1 MSRSFQDAST
11 PSRPVVLGGSF
22 IFSNSCDGY
31 ISPTLIEKYESLAG
45 DLSSDKENLSNVEGC
60 LDQSLTTEDVGANQD
75 IISFTTAPTCVESAP
90 AMAEKTTIP
99 KKLDLVGPYISP
111 HKKDIITFFLTDI
124 GRQKTMEQDGVCYGT
139 SVSIETVGETT
150 PDCLTTEGNE
160 NKDESNKD
168 IISFLTAET
177 RVDPD
182 NNRKLSYS
190 LSVPKPKSRA
200 DLRKPYISLNFSD
213 IISFY
218 NSEESLLHACSMDS
232 DQVPHDGLERQSED
246 DAVSQ
251 VPKSP
256 DKENIPL
263 NNPDQ
268 FVFQN
273 DRSAAVSKI
282 STSTPKPTLKRR
294 KTPMMIHQGSVI
306 SFYSNEESFQSAL
319 EVSSVDGEDSEAE
332 ALAEEIDEAFNTNED
347 VCESKAAK
355 LQETLNSDI
364 KVFSN
369 RTLEPPLKVPVRD
382 PCKSE
387 SQLRKSNSVLVVTEE
402 FPDII
407 SFYNPGADDTADIIP
422 AEAALEI
429 EDSRRKIEDTAEF
442 GMIELPQVNEGIV
455 DIDNE
460 VVTASDEEPFVMID
474 TPASEGEEQGEEE
487 EVNPDKFVFRNDR
500 SDRAE
505 KDVSPSANQSAQNL
519 EKKQSP
525 MMIHQGS
532 FITFYSN
539 ESSFLTALDSPNNV
553 EPVESIEKD
562 ISSACTDVAVD
573 KIGETL
579 TSKNNFDIKVYA
591 NAVLTHD
598 SPRDSATDCSNK
610 PTPRADE
617 GPSIAEETDKGD
629 HPIEQGTA
637 NLEQD
642 DVISVPVV
650 VKEPGIE
657 DDEPLVHI
665 VEMNGLNR
673 DSDYDE
679 DMPGLEECPDSIH
692 ESDLSENQ
700 DSLVVVEDSIS
711 EDGKPI
717 RKLQDIENL
726 PSIERAI
733 DMVNAIGGTMDENI
747 GMSVPEPLE
756 DDYMYDDDEFERD
769 ITEEIDSLI
778 SEAEQLMMP
787 TDPADNDALCD
798 DLDKFFDEVGDAD
811 ELLLKAE
818 PDEVPHL
825 QIRKVSQNGDTEISP
840 RDSSSESAIINFI
853 TQNIDKYMENTLETS
868 VATAAPTNIV
878 PSTKNAD
885 DPVAHIDEL
894 LDVEDYPDIP
904 GCETPEPPS
913 PLRDTPTPQPHTPTV
928 TRHLIRTTSFGKY
941 IAFNFLY
948 FS

>member
-75 IISFTTAPTCVESAP
+75 IISFTTAPPCVQSAP
-90 AMAEKTTIP
+90 AMAEKPTNP

-124 GRQKTMEQDGVCYGT
+124 GRQKTMEQDGACYGT

-150 PDCLTTEGNE
+150 PDCLTTDGSEK
-160 NKDESNKD
+160 KDENNKD

-177 RVDPD
+177 RVEAD

-232 DQVPHDGLERQSED
+232 DQVPQDGLERTSED
-246 DAVSQ
+246 DAVPQ

-282 STSTPKPTLKRR
+282 STSTPRPTLKRR

-306 SFYSNEESFQSAL
+306 SFYSNEESFLSAL
-319 EVSSVDGEDSEAE
+319 EVSSIDGEDSDAFAE
-332 ALAEEIDEAFNTNED
+332 DIEKAFNTKED
-347 VCESKAAK
+347 ICESKAAK
-355 LQETLNSDI
+355 AQEIVNSDI

-369 RTLEPPLKVPVRD
+369 RTTEPPLKAAVRK

-407 SFYNPGADDTADIIP
+407 SFYNPGADDTADMIP
-422 AEAALEI
+422 AEAALEV
-429 EDSRRKIEDTAEF
+429 EESLRKIEDTAEF
-442 GMIELPQVNEGIV
+442 GMIELPQVNEEILEM
-455 DIDNE
+455 DNE
-460 VVTASDEEPFVMID
+460 VVTASGEEPFVMID
-474 TPASEGEEQGEEE
+474 TPACEGEEEE

-500 SDRAE
+500 SERVE
-505 KDVSPSANQSAQNL
+505 KDVTPSASQSVQNL
-519 EKKQSP
+519 EKKQTP

-532 FITFYSN
+532 VITFYSN
-539 ESSFLTALDSPNNV
+539 ETSFLTALDSPNPV

-562 ISSACTDVAVD
+562 ITSASAAVAVD
-573 KIGETL
+573 EIEEDL
-579 TSKNNFDIKVYA
+579 NSKNNMDIKVYA
-591 NAVLTHD
+591 NKVLTHD
-598 SPRDSATDCSNK
+598 TPRDIATEFLKNTN
-610 PTPRADE
+610 P
-617 GPSIAEETDKGD
+617 GVGEEATITGEPKIEDR
-629 HPIEQGTA
+629 PIEQGAA
-637 NLEQD
+637 NLDKED
-642 DVISVPVV
+642 AMSAPV
-650 VKEPGIE
+650 VKETDVE

-665 VEMNGLNR
+665 VEMNGQNR
-673 DSDYDE
+673 DSDYDD

-726 PSIERAI
+726 PSIEKAI
-733 DMVNAIGGTMDENI
+733 DMVNAIGGAMDENL
-747 GMSVPEPLE
+747 GMSVPEPLD

-778 SEAEQLMMP
+778 SEAEQLMLP

-798 DLDKFFDEVGDAD
+798 DLDKFFDEVNDAD

-818 PDEVPHL
+818 PDEVPRL
-825 QIRKVSQNGDTEISP
+825 QIKKVSQNGDTEISP

-853 TQNIDKYMENTLETS
+853 TQNIDKYMENTLGVETS
-868 VATAAPTNIV
+868 VASSAPTNII
-878 PSTKNAD
+878 PHTEKTND
-885 DPVAHIDEL
+885 LVAHIDEL

-928 TRHLIRTTSFGKY
+928 TRHLIRTTSFGKF
-941 IAFNFLY
+941 IAFNGMFCIL
-948 FS
+948 S

>member
-75 IISFTTAPTCVESAP
+75 IISFTTAPPSVESAP
-90 AMAEKTTIP
+90 AMTEKPTNP

-124 GRQKTMEQDGVCYGT
+124 GRQKTMEQDGACYGT

-150 PDCLTTEGNE
+150 PDCLTTDGSEK
-160 NKDESNKD
+160 KDENNKD

-177 RVDPD
+177 RVEAD

-232 DQVPHDGLERQSED
+232 DQVPQDGLERTSED
-246 DAVSQ
+246 DAVPQ

-282 STSTPKPTLKRR
+282 STSTPRPTLKRR

-306 SFYSNEESFQSAL
+306 SFYSNEESFLSAL
-319 EVSSVDGEDSEAE
+319 EVSSVDGEDSDAIAE
-332 ALAEEIDEAFNTNED
+332 DSDKAFNTKED
-347 VCESKAAK
+347 ICESKAAK
-355 LQETLNSDI
+355 AQEIVNSDI
-364 KVFSN
+364 KVFIN
-369 RTLEPPLKVPVRD
+369 RTTEPPLNAAVRE

-407 SFYNPGADDTADIIP
+407 SFYNPGADDTADMIP
-422 AEAALEI
+422 AEAALEV
-429 EDSRRKIEDTAEF
+429 EDSLRKIEDTAEF
-442 GMIELPQVNEGIV
+442 GMIELPQMNEEILEM
-455 DIDNE
+455 DNE
-460 VVTASDEEPFVMID
+460 VATASGEEPFVMID
-474 TPASEGEEQGEEE
+474 TPAFEGEEEE

-500 SDRAE
+500 SERVE
-505 KDVSPSANQSAQNL
+505 KDVTLSASQSVQNL
-519 EKKQSP
+519 EKKQTP

-532 FITFYSN
+532 VITFYSN
-539 ESSFLTALDSPNNV
+539 ETSFLTALDSPNPV

-562 ISSACTDVAVD
+562 ITSASADVAVD
-573 KIGETL
+573 EIEENL
-579 TSKNNFDIKVYA
+579 NSENNIDIKVYA
-591 NAVLTHD
+591 NKVLTHD
-598 SPRDSATDCSNK
+598 TPRDSATEFSK
-610 PTPRADE
+610 VTTPGIDE
-617 GPSIAEETDKGD
+617 EATITGD
-629 HPIEQGTA
+629 SKIEDRPIEQSAA
-637 NLEQD
+637 NLDEE
-642 DVISVPVV
+642 DVMGVPVV
-650 VKEPGIE
+650 KETDVE

-665 VEMNGLNR
+665 VEMNGQNR
-673 DSDYDE
+673 DSDYDD

-726 PSIERAI
+726 PSIEKAI
-733 DMVNAIGGTMDENI
+733 DMVNAIGGAMDENL
-747 GMSVPEPLE
+747 GMSVPEPLD

-778 SEAEQLMMP
+778 SEAEQLMLP

-798 DLDKFFDEVGDAD
+798 DLDKFFDEVNDAD

-825 QIRKVSQNGDTEISP
+825 QIKKVSQNGDTEISP

-853 TQNIDKYMENTLETS
+853 TQNIDKYMENTLGVETS
-868 VATAAPTNIV
+868 SAPTNIV
-878 PSTKNAD
+878 PHTQRTD
-885 DPVAHIDEL
+885 DLVAHIDEL

-928 TRHLIRTTSFGKY
+928 TRHLIRTTSFGKF
-941 IAFNFLY
+941 IAFNGMFCIL
-948 FS
+948 S